1 MLILI
6 HKLSLFIAE
15 FIMRSSKILTG
26 IVVFLGFTFMGYQC
40 SSTELTSAKLY
51 IQQKN
56 YDKAIESLEKEVQKN
71 PQSDEGYYLLGYVY
85 GEKGQ
90 YEQMVDEFDKSLSI
104 SKNFEEEIV
113 ASRKYYWVNLY
124 NKGVKAYQKGVE
136 SQNEDSSKIFLDKA
150 ADVFETAI
158 KVEPDSTDTYQNL
171 AFVYMNKGDYDKAID
186 PLESLIE
193 LTKPKVNNDIMG
205 IAEAELI
212 NKYGKPNSIV
222 VSKYK
227 NIDATIYVYNSINAD
242 IYLDN
247 DKVIGFTAVKDGD
260 KSALDGYRYLGE
272 ILYERGVKQ
281 QSEEDSTAAMQ
292 TFDEAIK
299 VLEEGRK
306 YYPNNQ
312 DILLALSNSYI
323 AANKL
328 DVAMDVFKAGVEA
341 EPENQYY
348 RYNYGVLLLGAKQYE
363 EAEKQFLK
371 AIEIDPNYE
380 NALYNL
386 GVTYIYW
393 GTHLNKLAEEKG
405 ETSSEYREKYQMALP
420 YMEKVVE
427 MKPDDA
433 TVWELLGRVYT
444 VLGMQDDATNAFNKA
459 DQLRQ

>member
-15 FIMRSSKILTG
+15 FIMRSSKILSG

-71 PQSDEGYYLLGYVY
+71 PQSDEGHYLLGYVY
-85 GEKGQ
+85 GEKGK
-90 YEQMVDEFDKSLSI
+90 YEQMVDEFDKSLSV
-104 SKNFEEEIV
+104 SKNFEENIT
-113 ASRKYYWVNLY
+113 ASRKYHWVNLY
-124 NKGVKAYQKGVE
+124 NEGVKAYKKGVE

-150 ADVFETAI
+150 ANNFETAI
-158 KVEPDSTDTYQNL
+158 KMEPDSIDTYKNL
-171 AFVYMNKGDYDKAID
+171 AFVYMNTGNYDMVIA
-186 PLESLIE
+186 PLKVMIE
-193 LTKPKVNNDIMG
+193 KEQD
-205 IAEAELI
+205 
-212 NKYGKPNSIV
+212 
-222 VSKYK
+222 
-227 NIDATIYVYNSINAD
+227 
-242 IYLDN
+242 
-247 DKVIGFTAVKDGD
+247 
-260 KSALDGYRYLGE
+260 LDGYRYLGE
-272 ILYERGVKQ
+272 ILYEKGVKL
-281 QSEEDSTAAMQ
+281 EGTDSIAAMQ

-328 DVAMDVFKAGVEA
+328 DVAKDVFKAGVET

-393 GTHLNKLAEEKG
+393 GTYLNKMAEEKG

-444 VLGMQDDATNAFNKA
+444 VLGMQEDATNAFNKA